1 MTIDD
6 VMSLIDEA
14 IAKTMWAM
22 RANFDAEPDEQ
33 TQWAHVEHKK
43 DIARRGIL
51 ALLDAEAE
59 ACAGVCDHIG
69 NKPTEAYVDPF
80 DCATAIRARIAER
93 KQTEPQCET
102 CEGRGFFDERLT
114 GWSFDNPKAKCP
126 DCDGKGWIAGRKG
139 GNDGR

>member
-14 IAKTMWAM
+14 IAQTKWAM

-59 ACAGVCDHIG
+59 ACAEVCDQFE
-69 NKPTEAYVDPF
+69 TCDPKYI
-80 DCATAIRARIAER
+80 AQTIRARIAAR
-93 KQTEPQCET
+93 KQIEPECET

-139 GNDGR
+139 GNDD

>member
-14 IAKTMWAM
+14 IAQTKWAM

-59 ACAGVCDHIG
+59 ACAGICAGLWEDSK
-69 NKPTEAYVDPF
+69 NSDAD
-80 DCATAIRARIAER
+80 DCAQAIRARIVA
-93 KQTEPQCET
+93 
-102 CEGRGFFDERLT
+102 
-114 GWSFDNPKAKCP
+114 
-126 DCDGKGWIAGRKG
+126 RKG
-139 GNDGR
+139 GNANG

>member
-14 IAKTMWAM
+14 ITQTKWAM

-51 ALLDAEAE
+51 ALLDAEAWACQSVVHSSLVGVMTCDANGHPVTEYVKKHE
-59 ACAGVCDHIG
+59 AIA
-69 NKPTEAYVDPF
+69 
-80 DCATAIRARIAER
+80 AIRARIDA
-93 KQTEPQCET
+93 
-102 CEGRGFFDERLT
+102 
-114 GWSFDNPKAKCP
+114 
-126 DCDGKGWIAGRKG
+126 RKG
-139 GNDGR
+139 GNDD